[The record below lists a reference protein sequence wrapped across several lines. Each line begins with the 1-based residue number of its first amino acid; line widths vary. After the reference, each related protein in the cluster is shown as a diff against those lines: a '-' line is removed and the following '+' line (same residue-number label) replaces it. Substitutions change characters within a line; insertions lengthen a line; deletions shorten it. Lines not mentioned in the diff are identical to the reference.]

1 MAHGRRH
8 ETTATDHLR
17 IALIVGNLG
26 RGGAEKQLVYMA
38 RALRDAGADVRV
50 YSLTRGGLYEPH
62 LRDLGIVPR
71 WIGWFGNPL
80 LRLASLTAGIGRFR
94 PHIVQSAHFFC
105 NLYVGIYGR
114 LCGALAIGA
123 MRNELAFERQACG
136 RWTGPLLRVPSV
148 IIANSRAA
156 RRGVDGFGVRP
167 DSIVILDN
175 AIDLNDFDH
184 RSSSG
189 TVTWSAGG
197 RPIAM
202 AIGRMCPEKRFDRF
216 LEALARARHAAQE
229 LRGIIVGDGPEE
241 PDLRRRAVD
250 LGLLPNDVLFP
261 GWRDDVPALLRQA
274 DMLVLSSDYE
284 GFPNVILEA
293 MAARLPVITTPA
305 GDAGVV
311 VEDGISGYV
320 VPSDD
325 IAMMADRMVRLASS
339 QELRRELGA
348 AGRRRVE
355 QCYSFDG
362 LAERLITAYETVA
375 RRLDR
380 PDVLAA
386 IAGLRSALRQR
397 PGGGRGPDS
406 MMNAPSEVSTL
417 QSHPRSL

>member
-1 MAHGRRH
+1 
-8 ETTATDHLR
+8 
-17 IALIVGNLG
+17 
-26 RGGAEKQLVYMA
+26 
-38 RALRDAGADVRV
+38 
-50 YSLTRGGLYEPH
+50 
-62 LRDLGIVPR
+62 
-71 WIGWFGNPL
+71 
-80 LRLASLTAGIGRFR
+80 
-94 PHIVQSAHFFC
+94 
-105 NLYVGIYGR
+105 
-114 LCGALAIGA
+114 
-123 MRNELAFERQACG
+123 
-136 RWTGPLLRVPSV
+136 
-148 IIANSRAA
+148 
-156 RRGVDGFGVRP
+156 
-167 DSIVILDN
+167 
-175 AIDLNDFDH
+175 
-184 RSSSG
+184 
-189 TVTWSAGG
+189 
-197 RPIAM
+197 M

-229 LRGIIVGDGPEE
+229 LRGMIVGDGPEE

-261 GWRDDVPALLRQA
+261 GRRDDVPALLRQA

-339 QELRRELGA
+339 QGLRRELGA

-362 LAERLITAYETVA
+362 LAERLLSAYETVA

-397 PGGGRGPDS
+397 PGGGRGADS
-406 MMNAPSEVSTL
+406 
-417 QSHPRSL
+417 